1 MQSFI
6 RRETGPF
13 IGTIIGIPSPEIAEH
28 VASCGFDWLFI
39 DMEHGAIDILAIQR
53 MLQAVAGKM
62 PCLVRVPALEEVWI
76 KKSLDAGAG
85 GIIVPHVNSA
95 DEAKRAVRFSKY
107 PPLGGRSIGLAR
119 AQGYGAAFASYLK
132 DANSTVAVVLQIET
146 LAAVEH
152 IDEILGVDN
161 VDALFI
167 GPYDLS
173 ASMGLT
179 GRVDDPAVVAAMAT
193 VRDRA
198 DAAGMPLGVFVASA
212 NEARLYIAD
221 GYKLV
226 AVGTEMMLLAGA
238 AHGIVDALKK

>member
-6 RRETGPF
+6 RQEAGPF
-13 IGTIIGIPSPEIAEH
+13 VGTLIGSPSPEIAELL
-28 VASCGFDWLFI
+28 ASCGFDWLFI
-39 DMEHGAIDILAIQR
+39 DMEHGALDVLAVQR
-53 MLQAVAGKM
+53 VLQAVGGKL

-76 KKSLDAGAG
+76 KKSLDAGAD
-85 GIIVPHVNSA
+85 GIIVPQVSSA
-95 DEAKRAVRFSKY
+95 EEARRAVRFSKY
-107 PPLGGRSIGLAR
+107 PPMGRRSIGLAR
-119 AQGYGAAFASYLK
+119 AQGYGAAFAAYLK

-146 LAAVEH
+146 LAAVEQ

-173 ASMGLT
+173 ASMGCT
-179 GRVDDPAVVAAMAT
+179 GRIDDPAVVAAIAA
-193 VRDRA
+193 VRKRA
-198 DAAGMPLGVFVASA
+198 AAAGTPLGVFVASA
-212 NEARLYIAD
+212 IEARPYIAD

-238 AHGIVDALKK
+238 ARGIVGALKK